1 MFSPGGI
8 TFVLA
13 FATLSFNPF
22 PVTNPKLSKPLA
34 WTLFVILALTWGSSF
49 ILMKRGLESFSYS
62 QISFIRIAS
71 AWLFTAMLAFRHY
84 RHFRRKHIGPA
95 IAVGLF
101 GNAIPYTLF
110 PLAVTQLDSS
120 LVGILNSMVPLFTLL
135 IGVVWFGIRVRRL
148 SVLGIMLGLGGAV
161 WLLIPDASVSNQRI
175 LYGVFPILATICY
188 AISINVINTRLTD
201 LSPVAITLFSLTAV
215 GPLSGAYVLTTD
227 IVAVMQ
233 TDPKAWLHL
242 FYVVLLG
249 VLGSSL
255 AIVIFSYLIKG
266 SSSLFA
272 ASVTYLIPVVAL
284 LWGYADGETI
294 GWYHLGGMLAI
305 LSGIYLIN
313 KKGSPAARIRQKRNK
328 AA

>member
-1 MFSPGGI
+1 M
-8 TFVLA
+8 TD
-13 FATLSFNPF
+13 
-22 PVTNPKLSKPLA
+22 PKLSKPVA
-34 WTLFVILALTWGSSF
+34 WTLFFILALTWGSSF

-71 AWLFTAMLAFRHY
+71 AWIFTAVLAFRHY
-84 RHFRRKHIGPA
+84 RYFKRKHLWPV

-110 PLAVTQLDSS
+110 PLAVTRLDSS
-120 LVGILNSMVPLFTLL
+120 LVGILNSMVPLFTLI
-135 IGVVWFGIRVRRL
+135 IGLVWFGIRVRWL
-148 SVLGIMLGLGGAV
+148 SVLGILLGLGGAV
-161 WLLIPDASVSNQRI
+161 WLLVPDASVDADRL

-188 AISINVINTRLTD
+188 AISINVINTRLTEVR
-201 LSPVAITLFSLTAV
+201 PVAITLFSLTAV
-215 GPLSGAYVLTTD
+215 GPLSGAYVLSTD
-227 IVAVMQ
+227 FVQIMQ
-233 TDPKAWLHL
+233 TDPQAWLHL

-284 LWGYADGETI
+284 FWGYADGEAI

-313 KKGSPAARIRQKRNK
+313 KKGSPAARIRRQQEE
-328 AA
+328 AV